1 MTSQEAAGWTDMPGD
16 GETVLWQG
24 RPDARIVWNDIVSA
38 QGAAGL
44 LITGISLLGLSGLGK
59 LAFGDGVGVNRLFA
73 FPLFHLPFLLVGL
86 YLMLGPIFR
95 DAFLRGRTWYKLTN
109 RAAYIARDIR
119 GKRSLARYPFEEMS
133 SPDLHDDAPG
143 SVFFAEESRLHRY
156 NADRHSGPSRG
167 TRTRTVR
174 IPIGFR
180 RIDDA
185 PRVYRLIQDH
195 RDEAQAP

>member
-44 LITGISLLGLSGLGK
+44 LITGISLLGLSGLGN

-95 DAFLRGRTWYKLTN
+95 DAYLRGRTWYKLTN
-109 RAAYIARDIR
+109 
-119 GKRSLARYPFEEMS
+119 RYPFEEMS

-143 SVFFAEESRLHRY
+143 SVFFAEESRVHRY